1 MRAESAQPPT
11 RRRSA
16 ATPAESCA
24 GARRLGFGRARAVK
38 LLVTRPAP
46 DGERTAKV
54 LRAQG
59 HTVLLAPLTRIV
71 PVEAD
76 LGPGS
81 WGALIL
87 TSANAV
93 RALGNHPQ
101 RQRLSGLP
109 VLAVGDRTAEAARAT
124 GFADVASA
132 GGSSKELISLVKSRY
147 GGTGKP
153 LLWLAGADRA
163 GDLAGALA
171 AAGIPVEIFLVYQAF
186 ADLCLT
192 PEAAEAIRDGSL
204 DAVLHFSRRSAA
216 AYTCATAASGLAA
229 PALMQL
235 HCCLSAAVAEPLTAA
250 GAARVRIAPRPTEQ
264 SLLQLVD
271 SL

>member
-1 MRAESAQPPT
+1 
-11 RRRSA
+11 
-16 ATPAESCA
+16 
-24 GARRLGFGRARAVK
+24 VK

-46 DGERTAKV
+46 DGERTAKA

-59 HTVLLAPLTRIV
+59 HTVLLAPLTRIA
-71 PVEAD
+71 PIKAD
-76 LGPGS
+76 FGPGP
-81 WGALIL
+81 WAALLI

-93 RALGNHPQ
+93 RVLENHPQ

-109 VLAVGDRTAEAARAT
+109 VLAVGDRTAEAAREA
-124 GFADVASA
+124 GFSAVASA
-132 GGSSKELISLVKSRY
+132 GGTSKELISLANSRY
-147 GGTGKP
+147 GGRGQP

-163 GDLAGALA
+163 GDLA
-171 AAGIPVEIFLVYQAF
+171 AAGAPVEIRVVYQAV
-186 ADLCLT
+186 ADLDLT
-192 PEAAEAIRDGSL
+192 PEAEDALRDGSL

-216 AYTCATAASGLAA
+216 AYTCATAKIGLAA
-229 PALMQL
+229 PAILQV

-250 GAARVRIAPRPTEQ
+250 GATRVRISPRPTEQ